1 MLKTPCLNQLMPST
15 PHRIRSITDNKLI
28 LFRELWHFCN
38 KTKKSD
44 IPMSEDSP
52 EPHMKLVI
60 FFLFV
65 LQKSLYCGPST
76 TQNGEKQ
83 NTMNNLNIH
92 RVTEIVVSEIN
103 THVTEPSETS
113 DGGSY
118 SHRQIAIKCGS
129 DLFTI
134 NLFSDTVFI
143 DDGIT
148 VENLTINAYPTE
160 K

>member
-1 MLKTPCLNQLMPST
+1 
-15 PHRIRSITDNKLI
+15 
-28 LFRELWHFCN
+28 
-38 KTKKSD
+38 
-44 IPMSEDSP
+44 
-52 EPHMKLVI
+52 
-60 FFLFV
+60 
-65 LQKSLYCGPST
+65 
-76 TQNGEKQ
+76 
-83 NTMNNLNIH
+83 MNNLNIH
-92 RVTEIVVSEIN
+92 RVTEIVVSEIGN
-103 THVTEPSETS
+103 HVTEPSTTS

-118 SHRQIAIKCGS
+118 SHRQIAIKCGD